1 MEYIGL
7 KIGLELR
14 SLRKEH
20 GMTLEELGEKVN
32 MSTSH
37 INQIELGSRK
47 MTMELLFKIMTLF
60 DVDANTVLEISK
72 KENKNQA
79 SIDAMLMDFP
89 QDIKEDLIDSFQY
102 TINKLS
108 KQFRS

>member
-1 MEYIGL
+1 MEYMGL

-14 SLRKEH
+14 NLRKEH
-20 GMTLEELGEKVN
+20 GMTLEELSEKVN

-47 MTMELLFKIMTLF
+47 MTMELLFKVMTLF

-72 KENKNQA
+72 KDNKNQL
-79 SIDAMLMDFP
+79 SIDAMLMEFP
-89 QDIKEDLIDSFQY
+89 QDIRVDLIDSFQY

-108 KQFRS
+108 KQFR